1 LYILCVP
8 AGPEIIAWRPRVAGL
23 AEVFHAQFAEHA
35 YPMHT
40 HDAWTLLII
49 DDGAVRFRL
58 DRHEHGAL
66 RSLVTLLPPHVPHD
80 GRSASS
86 QGFRKRVLYLDDSLL
101 EPPLTGSAVDRP
113 GFTDP
118 LLRTRIDQ
126 LHQTLLQPNEE
137 LEAESRLALV
147 ADRLR
152 LHLQRQAGAPP
163 RRISRDLASDL
174 RDLLDTSIRGG
185 ISLAEAA
192 TLLHAHPA
200 HLVRTFTREYGIAP
214 HQYLIGRR
222 IDLARR
228 MLLAGASPPDV
239 ATAAGF
245 YDQAHLTRH
254 FKRSVG
260 ISPARYA
267 RGRSIA

>member
-1 LYILCVP
+1 MYILCVP
-8 AGPEIIAWRPRVAGL
+8 AGPEIIAWRPPVAGL
-23 AEVFHAQFAEHA
+23 AEVFHAHFLEHA

-40 HDAWTLLII
+40 HEAWTLLII
-49 DDGAVRFRL
+49 DDGAVRFML
-58 DRHEHGAL
+58 DRREHGAL

-80 GRSASS
+80 GRSASPY
-86 QGFRKRVLYLDDSLL
+86 GFRKRVLYLDDTLL
-101 EPPLTGSAVDRP
+101 EPTLTGPAVDHP
-113 GFTDP
+113 GFADP
-118 LLRTRIDQ
+118 LLRTRIHQ
-126 LHQTLLQPNEE
+126 LHQTLVQPNEE

-152 LHLQRQAGAPP
+152 LHLQRQVGELPRSPDPGLAG
-163 RRISRDLASDL
+163 DL
-174 RDLLDTSIRGG
+174 RDLLDTRIHGG
-185 ISLAEAA
+185 MSLSEASS
-192 TLLHAHPA
+192 LLHAHPA

-222 IDLARR
+222 VDHARR
-228 MLLAGASPPDV
+228 MLLAGTPASEV

-254 FKRSVG
+254 FKRALG

-267 RGRSIA
+267 GRR

>member
-1 LYILCVP
+1 MP
-8 AGPEIIAWRPRVAGL
+8 AGPEIVAWRPPVAGL
-23 AEVFHAQFAEHA
+23 AEVFHAHFLEHA

-40 HDAWTLLII
+40 HEAWTLLII

-66 RSLVTLLPPHVPHD
+66 RSLVTLLPPQVPHD

-86 QGFRKRVLYLDDSLL
+86 YGFRKRVLYLDDTLL
-101 EPPLTGSAVDRP
+101 ESTLTGRAVDRP
-113 GFTDP
+113 GFADP
-118 LLRTRIDQ
+118 VLRTRIHQ
-126 LHQTLLQPNEE
+126 LHQTLVRPNEE

-147 ADRLR
+147 VDRLR
-152 LHLQRQAGAPP
+152 QHLERQVGAPA
-163 RRISRDLASDL
+163 DLVAPGLAGDL
-174 RDLLDTSIRGG
+174 RDLLDTRVDSGL
-185 ISLAEAA
+185 SLSEAA
-192 TLLHAHPA
+192 AQLHAHPA

-222 IDLARR
+222 VDLARR
-228 MLLAGASPPDV
+228 MLLTGTPPSEV
-239 ATAAGF
+239 ANAAGF

-254 FKRSVG
+254 FKRALG

-267 RGRSIA
+267 RNR